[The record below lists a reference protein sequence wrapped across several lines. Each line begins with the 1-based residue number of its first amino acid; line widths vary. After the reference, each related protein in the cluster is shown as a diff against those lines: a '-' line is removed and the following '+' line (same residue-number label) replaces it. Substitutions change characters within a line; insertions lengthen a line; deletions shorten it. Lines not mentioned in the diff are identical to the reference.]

1 MDRLGFESFVL
12 LWPLTYLGA
21 VVMWFYVYG
30 KARGWWYCYHALLLA
45 VCGAHLAIVLTRAR
59 ELWPLLV
66 VQSWQLGGFAIY
78 ALGILPFTVLIVAAP
93 LFRESIPRTRR
104 NTASRTGPP
113 TIAPSSDEATS
124 RSGSRRPPSPPGSPR
139 GSAGGAGS

>member
-30 KARGWWYCYHALLLA
+30 KARAWWYCYHALLLA
-45 VCGAHLAIVLTRAR
+45 VCGAHLAIVLTSAR

-78 ALGILPFTVLIVAAP
+78 ALGIRDCPKTC
-93 LFRESIPRTRR
+93 
-104 NTASRTGPP
+104 
-113 TIAPSSDEATS
+113 
-124 RSGSRRPPSPPGSPR
+124 
-139 GSAGGAGS
+139 

>member
-1 MDRLGFESFVL
+1 MDRLGCESFVL

-21 VVMWFYVYG
+21 VVMWCFTCMAKPVPG
-30 KARGWWYCYHALLLA
+30 GTATTLCCWLCAA
-45 VCGAHLAIVLTRAR
+45 AHLAIVLTSVR

-93 LFRESIPRTRR
+93 LLRDRVQQKRSAVESIL
-104 NTASRTGPP
+104 
-113 TIAPSSDEATS
+113 
-124 RSGSRRPPSPPGSPR
+124 PGD
-139 GSAGGAGS
+139 AGLPA

>member
-30 KARGWWYCYHALLLA
+30 KARAWWYCYHALLLA
-45 VCGAHLAIVLTRAR
+45 VCGAHLAIVLTSAR

-93 LFRESIPRTRR
+93 LLRDRVQQKRSAVESILPGDVRVAGVSIAITQISA
-104 NTASRTGPP
+104 TAAGQRP
-113 TIAPSSDEATS
+113 IRVRVCFSSC
-124 RSGSRRPPSPPGSPR
+124 
-139 GSAGGAGS
+139 